1 MREMKLKNIIND
13 EEKDENEL
21 LYKEE
26 NNLGNVLIE
35 GKINEFKV
43 KIIKQFNYFEE
54 HYIIN
59 ALLKLLFGLV
69 ILALPFICIIIF
81 ISINFSEK
89 NNYFFLPY
97 FISVCLIIG
106 TLMILLV
113 IKLGEG
119 CQMYGIIIYSWERKN
134 LFKIFNS
141 IIIGFHLLWFF
152 FLCEKYAKSFNLLKE
167 KVAQISMKEST
178 TKLFNKGSYTLR
190 ILFILFFWDSEKN
203 KEGFYI
209 HQNLDY
215 FDYEEYVFSE
225 FHSYIQF
232 LLIPIIFL
240 SFYHLFK
247 IIFFKESKQI
257 LFLILNILIAFQ
269 SFYII
274 FYPMEIKEDDFNEN
288 YFSNTNCKYFE
299 LIVYI
304 SIIIL
309 LIIQSFYLHIIKL
322 IRKKYFP
329 RKIIKEKEKEKRYI
343 IIIIISILSFLI
355 NLVGYIIIIIL
366 IFSFSFDEI
375 NERLKID
382 EYHHY
387 WLLIYISLTLIFFGY
402 SFVFGHYSYN
412 LIYYP
417 ISYETT
423 PHDLKNEF
431 YAKCSGKLIEND
443 ENSKIRLSKKSFD
456 KLNSLN
462 I

>member
-1 MREMKLKNIIND
+1 MKLKNIIND

-21 LYKEE
+21 LNKEE

-43 KIIKQFNYFEE
+43 KIIKQFNYLEE

-69 ILALPFICIIIF
+69 ILALPFICIVIF
-81 ISINFSEK
+81 ISFNFSEK

-106 TLMILLV
+106 ASMILLV
-113 IKLGEG
+113 IKIGEG

-167 KVAQISMKEST
+167 KVAQISMKESK

-203 KEGFYI
+203 KEGYYI

-247 IIFFKESKQI
+247 IIFFKGSKQI

-274 FYPMEIKEDDFNEN
+274 FYPMEIKEDDFNAN

-309 LIIQSFYLHIIKL
+309 LIIESFYLHIIKL

-329 RKIIKEKEKEKRYI
+329 KKIEKSY

-366 IFSFSFDEI
+366 LFSFSFDEI
-375 NERLKID
+375 NERLQID
-382 EYHHY
+382 VYHHY
-387 WLLIYISLTLIFFGY
+387 WQMIYISLTLIFFGY
-402 SFVFGHYSYN
+402 SFTFGHYSYN

-417 ISYETT
+417 ISYEIT

-431 YAKCSGKLIEND
+431 YTKCSGKLIEND

-456 KLNSLN
+456 NINSLN

>member
-1 MREMKLKNIIND
+1 MKFKNNIND

-26 NNLGNVLIE
+26 NNVLIE
-35 GKINEFKV
+35 GKINEFKA

-59 ALLKLLFGLV
+59 ALIKLLFGLV
-69 ILALPFICIIIF
+69 ILTLPFICIIIF

-89 NNYFFLPY
+89 NNYFFFPY

-106 TLMILLV
+106 ALMILLV
-113 IKLGEG
+113 IKIGEG

-134 LFKIFNS
+134 IFKIFNS

-167 KVAQISMKEST
+167 KVAQTSMKENT
-178 TKLFNKGSYTLR
+178 NKLFNKGSYTLR

-203 KEGFYI
+203 KEGYYI
-209 HQNLDY
+209 HQNLDF
-215 FDYEEYVFSE
+215 FDYEDNVFTE

-240 SFYHLFK
+240 SFYNLFK
-247 IIFFKESKQI
+247 IIFFKYSKQI
-257 LFLILNILIAFQ
+257 LFSILNILIAFQ
-269 SFYII
+269 SFYLI
-274 FYPMEIKEDDFNEN
+274 FYPMEIKEDNNNEN
-288 YFSNTNCKYFE
+288 YFANTNCKYIE

-304 SIIIL
+304 SIIII
-309 LIIQSFYLHIIKL
+309 LIIESFYLHIIKL
-322 IRKKYFP
+322 IRRKYFP
-329 RKIIKEKEKEKRYI
+329 KKLKEEEKPYVIIT
-343 IIIIISILSFLI
+343 ISILSFLI
-355 NLVGYIIIIIL
+355 NLVGYIIVIIL
-366 IFSFSFDEI
+366 LFSFSFDEI

-382 EYHHY
+382 VYHHY
-387 WLLIYISLTLIFFGY
+387 WLMIYISLTLIFFGY

-423 PHDLKNEF
+423 PHNLKNGF
-431 YAKCSGKLIEND
+431 YSKCSDKLIEND
-443 ENSKIRLSKKSFD
+443 ENSKIKLISKKS
-456 KLNSLN
+456 LNSLN

>member
-1 MREMKLKNIIND
+1 MREMQNKNIIND
-13 EEKDENEL
+13 DDETFDQLINEDD
-21 LYKEE
+21 
-26 NNLGNVLIE
+26 NQANTLIE
-35 GKINEFKV
+35 GKVNDFKL
-43 KIIKQFNYFEE
+43 KLIKQFNYFEE

-89 NNYFFLPY
+89 NNYFFFPY

-106 TLMILLV
+106 ALMILLV
-113 IKLGEG
+113 IKIGEG

-329 RKIIKEKEKEKRYI
+329 KKIEKSY
-343 IIIIISILSFLI
+343 IIIIISIFSFLI

-366 IFSFSFDEI
+366 LFSFSFDEI

-382 EYHHY
+382 VYHHY
-387 WLLIYISLTLIFFGY
+387 WLMIYISFTLIFFGY
-402 SFVFGHYSYN
+402 SFAFGHYSYN

-417 ISYETT
+417 ISYEIT

-431 YAKCSGKLIEND
+431 YTKCSGKLIEND

-456 KLNSLN
+456 NINSLN

>member
-1 MREMKLKNIIND
+1 MKIKNIIND
-13 EEKDENEL
+13 EEKDENDEEKDENEL
-21 LYKEE
+21 FIKEE
-26 NNLGNVLIE
+26 NNLGNALIE
-35 GKINEFKV
+35 GKINKFKV

-59 ALLKLLFGLV
+59 ALFKLFFGLV
-69 ILALPFICIIIF
+69 ILTLPFICIIIF

-106 TLMILLV
+106 SLMILLV
-113 IKLGEG
+113 IKIGEG

-134 LFKIFNS
+134 IFKIFNS

-167 KVAQISMKEST
+167 KVAQTSMKEST
-178 TKLFNKGSYTLR
+178 TRLFNKGSYTLR

-203 KEGFYI
+203 NEGYYV

-215 FDYEEYVFSE
+215 FDYEEYVFTE

-240 SFYHLFK
+240 SFYNMFK
-247 IIFFKESKQI
+247 IIFFKDSKQI
-257 LFLILNILIAFQ
+257 ITFSLLNILIAFQ

-274 FYPMEIKEDDFNEN
+274 FYPMEQKEDSINLN
-288 YFSNTNCKYFE
+288 YFSNTNCKYIE

-309 LIIQSFYLHIIKL
+309 LIIKSFNLHIVKL

-329 RKIIKEKEKEKRYI
+329 KKINGKPYI
-343 IIIIISILSFLI
+343 IIVISILSFLI
-355 NLVGYIIIIIL
+355 NIVGYTMIIIL
-366 IFSFSFDEI
+366 LFSFSFDEI
-375 NERLKID
+375 NEKLKID
-382 EYHHY
+382 VYYYY
-387 WLLIYISLTLIFFGY
+387 WSMIYISLTLIFLGY

-423 PHDLKNEF
+423 PHNLKNEF
-431 YAKCSGKLIEND
+431 YTKCSGKLIEND
-443 ENSKIRLSKKSFD
+443 ENSKIRLNKTSFD
-456 KLNSLN
+456 NINSLN

>member
-1 MREMKLKNIIND
+1 
-13 EEKDENEL
+13 
-21 LYKEE
+21 
-26 NNLGNVLIE
+26 
-35 GKINEFKV
+35 
-43 KIIKQFNYFEE
+43 
-54 HYIIN
+54 
-59 ALLKLLFGLV
+59 
-69 ILALPFICIIIF
+69 
-81 ISINFSEK
+81 
-89 NNYFFLPY
+89 
-97 FISVCLIIG
+97 
-106 TLMILLV
+106 
-113 IKLGEG
+113 
-119 CQMYGIIIYSWERKN
+119 
-134 LFKIFNS
+134 
-141 IIIGFHLLWFF
+141 LLWFF

-167 KVAQISMKEST
+167 KVAQISMKESK

-203 KEGFYI
+203 KEGYYI
-209 HQNLDY
+209 HQHLDY

-274 FYPMEIKEDDFNEN
+274 FYPMEIKEDDFNTN
-288 YFSNTNCKYFE
+288 YFSNTNCKYIE

-309 LIIQSFYLHIIKL
+309 LIIESFYLHIIKL

-329 RKIIKEKEKEKRYI
+329 KKIEKSYS
-343 IIIIISILSFLI
+343 IIIISIISFLI
-355 NLVGYIIIIIL
+355 NLVGYIIIIFL
-366 IFSFSFDEI
+366 LFSFSFDEI

-382 EYHHY
+382 VYHHY
-387 WLLIYISLTLIFFGY
+387 WLMIYISLTLIFFGY
-402 SFVFGHYSYN
+402 SFAFGHYSYN

-417 ISYETT
+417 ISYEIT

-431 YAKCSGKLIEND
+431 YTKCSGKLIEND

-456 KLNSLN
+456 NINSLN

>member
-1 MREMKLKNIIND
+1 MREMKFKKIIND

-26 NNLGNVLIE
+26 DNSGNVLIE

-43 KIIKQFNYFEE
+43 KIIKQFKYFEE

-69 ILALPFICIIIF
+69 IVALPFICILIL

-89 NNYFFLPY
+89 NNYFFVPY
-97 FISVCLIIG
+97 FISVCLMIG
-106 TLMILLV
+106 ALMILLV
-113 IKLGEG
+113 IKIGEG

-134 LFKIFNS
+134 IFKIFNS

-152 FLCEKYAKSFNLLKE
+152 FLCEKYGKSFNLLKE

-203 KEGFYI
+203 QEGDYI
-209 HQNLDY
+209 HENLDF
-215 FDYEEYVFSE
+215 FDYEESVFTE
-225 FHSYIQF
+225 FHSNIQF

-240 SFYHLFK
+240 SFYNLFK

-257 LFLILNILIAFQ
+257 VVFSLLNILIAFQ

-274 FYPMEIKEDDFNEN
+274 FYPMEAEDNTNNDD

-299 LIVYI
+299 LIIYI
-304 SIIIL
+304 AIIIL
-309 LIIQSFYLHIIKL
+309 LIIESFYLHIIKL

-329 RKIIKEKEKEKRYI
+329 KTKDEKPN

-366 IFSFSFDEI
+366 LFSFSFDKI
-375 NERLKID
+375 NENLKID
-382 EYHHY
+382 VYHHY
-387 WLLIYISLTLIFFGY
+387 WLMIYISLTLIFFGY

-423 PHDLKNEF
+423 PHNKRNEF
-431 YAKCSGKLIEND
+431 YTKCSGKLIETD
-443 ENSKIRLSKKSFD
+443 ENSKIKHSRKSFD
-456 KLNSLN
+456 IPNSLN
-462 I
+462 L

>member
-1 MREMKLKNIIND
+1 MKLKNIINDEND

-69 ILALPFICIIIF
+69 ILTLPFICIIIF

-167 KVAQISMKEST
+167 KVAQTSMKES

-203 KEGFYI
+203 KEGYYI

-215 FDYEEYVFSE
+215 FDYEEYVFTE

-240 SFYHLFK
+240 TFYNLFK
-247 IIFFKESKQI
+247 IIFFKDSKQI
-257 LFLILNILIAFQ
+257 LFSILNTLIAFQ

-274 FYPMEIKEDDFNEN
+274 FYPMEIKEDSINEN
-288 YFSNTNCKYFE
+288 YFSNTNCKYME

-304 SIIIL
+304 SIIVL
-309 LIIQSFYLHIIKL
+309 LIIESFYLHIIKL

-329 RKIIKEKEKEKRYI
+329 KKLKEKEKPYV
-343 IIIIISILSFLI
+343 IIIISILSFLI
-355 NLVGYIIIIIL
+355 NLVGYILIIIL
-366 IFSFSFDEI
+366 LFSFSFDEI
-375 NERLKID
+375 NEKLKID
-382 EYHHY
+382 VYHHY
-387 WLLIYISLTLIFFGY
+387 WLMIYISITLIFFGY

-423 PHDLKNEF
+423 PHDLKNDF
-431 YAKCSGKLIEND
+431 YARCSGKLIELD
-443 ENSKIRLSKKSFD
+443 ENSKIIINKKSLD

-462 I
+462 IY